1 MLFYCCWENFDY
13 NSTRKEQNSNS
24 KSFLILDTEILYQI
38 VMKGV
43 LFRDDAAK
51 NIFSFENK
59 IENCVLEWRE
69 TENEGPRINDK
80 KFCHGLS
87 MPAN

>member
-13 NSTRKEQNSNS
+13 NLTRKEQNLNS

-43 LFRDDAAK
+43 LFSDDTAK
-51 NIFSFENK
+51 YLLFENK
-59 IENCVLEWRE
+59 IENCVLEW
-69 TENEGPRINDK
+69 T
-80 KFCHGLS
+80 
-87 MPAN
+87 

>member
-13 NSTRKEQNSNS
+13 NLTRKEQNLNS

-43 LFRDDAAK
+43 LFSDDTAK
-51 NIFSFENK
+51 YLLFENK
-59 IENCVLEWRE
+59 IENCVLEW
-69 TENEGPRINDK
+69 TWAKANERGPE
-80 KFCHGLS
+80 
-87 MPAN
+87 

>member
-13 NSTRKEQNSNS
+13 NLTRKEQNSNS

-43 LFRDDAAK
+43 LFSDDTAK
-51 NIFSFENK
+51 YLLFENK
-59 IENCVLEWRE
+59 IENCVLEW
-69 TENEGPRINDK
+69 T
-80 KFCHGLS
+80 
-87 MPAN
+87 

>member
-13 NSTRKEQNSNS
+13 NLTRKEQNLNS
-24 KSFLILDTEILYQI
+24 ESFLILDTEILYQI

-51 NIFSFENK
+51 YLLFENK
-59 IENCVLEWRE
+59 IENCVLEW
-69 TENEGPRINDK
+69 T
-80 KFCHGLS
+80 
-87 MPAN
+87 